1 MGRLKTVA
9 NNVMLYVGLIGYTAI
24 GAKVSSVGRLTPEQR
39 KDEWKI
45 FYLIDRSFNGWS
57 YPVSWNVWRQIRP
70 YC

>member
-24 GAKVSSVGRLTPEQR
+24 GAKVSSDGRLTP
-39 KDEWKI
+39 DEWKT
-45 FYLIDRSFNGWS
+45 FYLIDRCFNGLN
-57 YPVSWNVWRQIRP
+57 YPVSWSVWRQIRH

>member
-24 GAKVSSVGRLTPEQR
+24 GAKVGQTSE
-39 KDEWKI
+39 KIDEWKT
-45 FYLIDRSFNGWS
+45 FHLFDRFFNGWN
-57 YPVSWNVWRQIRP
+57 YLVSWNVWRQIRR